1 MDSQT
6 IYLAATWPKSQ
17 QLDAL
22 CTGNRMCKLL
32 NFDCSFLTLVQWPE
46 WLLNRWPLGGFQ
58 LAQVGQVHER
68 DLRQTPGYSPKKTPC
83 QIDFIKLRSIYII

>member
-1 MDSQT
+1 MKTSPPNKQV
-6 IYLAATWPKSQ
+6 ATNG
-17 QLDAL
+17 
-22 CTGNRMCKLL
+22 TTL
-32 NFDCSFLTLVQWPE
+32 NHRPI
-46 WLLNRWPLGGFQ
+46 GGFQ